1 MADDRTRGRSRV
13 KSAILFIVGLIVGF
27 VVLGFLFS
35 ALFGGDDEDSALG
48 GLLESANKIAVIP
61 IEGTISGSDE
71 ILKQLRKYR
80 KKSSVKA
87 IILRINSPGGAVAPA
102 QEIYRE
108 VERTRKEKPVVASME
123 TVAASAAYYISS
135 NADSIVCS
143 KGTITGS
150 IGVIMFLP
158 DVHKVIERLGVNV
171 NIIKAGRFK
180 DIGTGVRPLTEK
192 ERDLLKSFAEQVHD
206 QFIVDV
212 AHGRKGKISAEK
224 VREIAD
230 GSFFSGETALSL
242 GLVDSIGN
250 FYDAVDVA
258 AKLGEIEGKP
268 DLIYPAKEWPGLLDM
283 LIESFSTAAVDA
295 LERSLIGRTAPVM
308 R

>member
-13 KSAILFIVGLIVGF
+13 KSAILFILGLIVGF
-27 VVLGFLFS
+27 AVLGFIFS
-35 ALFGGDDEDSALG
+35 ALFGGDDEDSALA

-61 IEGTISGSDE
+61 IEGTISTSDD

-108 VERTRKEKPVVASME
+108 VERTRKKKPVVASME

-135 NADSIVCS
+135 NTDSIVCS

-158 DVHKVIERLGVNV
+158 DVHKVIERLGVNI

-212 AHGRKGKISAEK
+212 AKGRKGKISEEK

-268 DLIYPAKEWPGLLDM
+268 DLIYPPEEWPGLLG
-283 LIESFSTAAVDA
+283 LLAESFSTAAVDA
-295 LERSLIGRTAPVM
+295 VERSLIGRTTPVM